1 MAFNQ
6 KELEMKEVNLYEAS
20 EVIEVGSAEALILG
34 VKDDPSAQDQ
44 VSGGIPNYRSTTMAS
59 DED

>member
-1 MAFNQ
+1 M
-6 KELEMKEVNLYEAS
+6 KELNLYEAS
-20 EVIEVGSAEALILG
+20 EMIEVGSAEALILG

-59 DED
+59 DDE